1 MKVMKEPCDNFC
13 RGFCDFFQ
21 KEVKC
26 CLVTAIH
33 VPVLVEYVH
42 RIGLDMT
49 LIQTNVLF
57 EEFKSVEVMA
67 QH

>member
-1 MKVMKEPCDNFC
+1 MKEPYFEILK
-13 RGFCDFFQ
+13 RLFWFFQ
-21 KEVKC
+21 KEVKG

-33 VPVLVEYVH
+33 VPVLLEYVH

>member
-1 MKVMKEPCDNFC
+1 M
-13 RGFCDFFQ
+13 
-21 KEVKC
+21 
-26 CLVTAIH
+26 VTAIH